1 MKKINKIKR
10 IIGIII
16 CVLTVI
22 IGIYLVLVILP
33 NNNKGLTP
41 KEVEKVI
48 FDYTL
53 YQRDTATY
61 KDIFNELKTEL
72 NSETIDYRRYAE
84 LISKL
89 FIVDLYTLNNKISK
103 DDVGGV
109 QFVKDEIKDN
119 FIFNASN
126 TIYKYVGIN
135 NGDMPEVSSIELV
148 DIKEYTY
155 TISSKEYQGYEVNLK
170 WEYKKDLGY
179 DKEGII
185 YVVKE
190 GEKLFIV
197 EKK

>member
-16 CVLTVI
+16 FALIVV

-33 NNNKGLTP
+33 NKSKNITP
-41 KEVEKVI
+41 KEMEKI
-48 FDYTL
+48 KFDYIL
-53 YQRDTATY
+53 YQRDKTIY
-61 KDIFNELKTEL
+61 KDIYNELKAEL
-72 NSETIDYRRYAE
+72 NKESIDYNKYAE

-89 FIVDLYTLNNKISK
+89 FIVDFYTLSNKISK
-103 DDVGGV
+103 EDVGGV

-119 FIFNASN
+119 FILNAQN
-126 TIYKYVGIN
+126 TIYKYVGISN
-135 NGDMPEVSSIELV
+135 TETLEVSSIELSN
-148 DIKEYTY
+148 ISEYNY
-155 TISSKEYQGYEVNLK
+155 KIEDKSYAGYEINLK

-179 DKEGII
+179 DKEGTI

-190 GEKLFIV
+190 GEKLVIV